1 MRIAIK
7 GTSGSG
13 KTTLGQRLSRVLEIP
28 HIELDALNWE
38 PGWRDLS
45 HEDLDEFRRRVQ
57 TATSGPEWVI
67 CGSYSSVDDLILGSA
82 THLVW
87 LDYGRPRVMV
97 QVITRSVAR
106 AISGQELWPGTGNR
120 EDFRRWPDPD
130 HPIRWAWNT
139 HARRRAEIPPKLQRP
154 EFRQLE
160 LEHLRTPRDARR
172 LLERLQRECFRP
184 APAAGA
190 RGPGPGP

>member
-1 MRIAIK
+1 MRIAVK

-13 KTTLGQRLSRVLEIP
+13 KTTLGRRISRVLGIP

-45 HEDLDEFRRRVQ
+45 HEDLEELRRRVR

-97 QVITRSVAR
+97 QVIKRSVAR
-106 AISGQELWPGTGNR
+106 AISGQELWPGSGNR
-120 EDFRRWPDPD
+120 EDFRRWHLAD

-139 HARRRAEIPPKLQRP
+139 HARRRAEIPQKLQRP
-154 EFRQLE
+154 EFRHLE
-160 LEHLRTPRDARR
+160 LEQLRSPRDAAQ
-172 LLERLQRECFRP
+172 LLERLRRSRTP
-184 APAAGA
+184 PTPHA
-190 RGPGPGP
+190 